1 MIVVIDFGSQY
12 TQLIARRIR
21 ELKVYSEIISCS
33 DDFSALKDKNVE
45 GIILSGGPG
54 SVYDVPTDN
63 YRRILSF
70 GLPTLGICYGMQL
83 AAQILGGKVHRSKT
97 QEYGL
102 AYLTRRKNILFT
114 DVPRHSRVWMSHGD
128 TVVRVPPGARVIG
141 ATETTPIAAFHA
153 GHFYGLQF
161 HPEVRHT
168 EYGQQ
173 IIDNYLFKICRA
185 RKTWSMHRLV
195 DEEVTHIRETVGRD
209 RAICAI
215 SGGIDS
221 TVAATIAA
229 RAMGKNLIGV
239 FVDNGVLRMNERE
252 EVMENLRP
260 IINLRVVDARARFLS
275 KLRNVRDAEKKRKI
289 IGHEFIR
296 IFEAEARRASNVKYL
311 VQGTLYPDV
320 IESGRGIGPADV
332 IKSHHNV
339 GGLPKKM
346 RLKIIEPLRMLFK
359 DEVRVIA
366 KYLKLPRSFIERK
379 PFPGPGL
386 AVRIVGAV
394 NPLRLRMLRQ
404 ADRILL
410 EEAHQLEDYQDIW
423 QIFTVLLPLGS
434 VGVMGDKR
442 TYDSVCAIRAVYSD
456 DGMTADWVRLPH
468 AFLNRVARRIVN
480 EVKGINRVVFDITS
494 KPPATIEWE

>member
-33 DDFSALKDKNVE
+33 DDFSALEDKNVE

-54 SVYDVPTDN
+54 SVYDVPTEN

-83 AAQILGGKVHRSKT
+83 AAQILGGKVRRSKA

-114 DVPRHSRVWMSHGD
+114 DIPRRSRVWMSHGD

-141 ATETTPIAAFHA
+141 ATETTPNAAFHV

-168 EYGQQ
+168 QYGQQ

-195 DEEVTHIRETVGRD
+195 DQEVARIRETVGRD

-275 KLRNVRDAEKKRKI
+275 KLRNVKDAEKKRKI

-320 IESGRGIGPADV
+320 IESGCGIGPADV

-366 KYLKLPRSFIERK
+366 KYLKLPCSFIERK

-404 ADRILL
+404 ADSILL

-423 QIFTVLLPLGS
+423 QIFAVLLPLGS

-442 TYDSVCAIRAVYSD
+442 TCDSVCAIRAVYSD

-468 AFLNRVARRIVN
+468 AFLNRVARRVVN

>member
-33 DDFSALKDKNVE
+33 DDFSALKHKNVE

-83 AAQILGGKVHRSKT
+83 AAQILGGKVRRTKT

-141 ATETTPIAAFHA
+141 ATETTPIAAFHV

-168 EYGQQ
+168 QYGQQ

-195 DEEVTHIRETVGRD
+195 DQEVTRIRETVGRD

-275 KLRNVRDAEKKRKI
+275 KLKNVRDAEKKRKI

-296 IFEAEARRASNVKYL
+296 IFEIEARRASNVKYL

-410 EEAHQLEDYQDIW
+410 EEAHQIEDYQDIW

-434 VGVMGDKR
+434 VGVMGDRR
-442 TYDSVCAIRAVYSD
+442 TYNSVCAIRAVYSD